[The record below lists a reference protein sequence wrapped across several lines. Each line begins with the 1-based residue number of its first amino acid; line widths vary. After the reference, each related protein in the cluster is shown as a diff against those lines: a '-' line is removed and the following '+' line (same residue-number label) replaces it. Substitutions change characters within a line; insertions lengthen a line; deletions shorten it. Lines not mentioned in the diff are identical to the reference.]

1 MPQIFDLD
9 RHFHT
14 RSGLAFLSL
23 TRALEEHTENEEL
36 DLSER
41 AKPAPP
47 LCFDSGIQWIDHNL
61 GGFYGLSVVT
71 AEKGTGK
78 TMVALGAAIRAAA
91 SGQWQVV
98 HFLAEDDYDGFIDRF
113 ENFMGEHPEHDG
125 CYERLHIVTVGKG
138 QTPETLTETIGEI
151 IDTSLDLPVLI
162 GIDSVNSVVNLSG
175 GPYLHALSRF
185 GLWAMYA
192 RRESRGNCAFLITAE
207 SNKRGE
213 AKGENL
219 PYWADVVLKMK
230 KTREKNVVE
239 MTLDKSRRTRGEG
252 KMGKYYRVWH
262 AGEFRHEEEVFGPSA
277 PDLHVVDKAP
287 DPVEEQPTLDDV
299 EWGQTEE
306 MPF

>member
-1 MPQIFDLD
+1 VTKQIFDLD
-9 RHFHT
+9 RHFYT
-14 RSGLAFLSL
+14 RSGLAFVALC
-23 TRALEEHTENEEL
+23 RALEEHTENEEL
-36 DLSER
+36 DLRER
-41 AKPAPP
+41 REPEPP
-47 LCFDSGIQWIDHNL
+47 IFYPSNL
-61 GGFYGLSVVT
+61 TWVDANVGGWYGLSVIT

-78 TMVALGAAIRAAA
+78 TMLALAAAIEAAA
-91 SGQWQVV
+91 SGEWQVV
-98 HFLAEDDYDGFIDRF
+98 HFLAEDDYDGFIERF
-113 ENFMGEHPEHDG
+113 ENYMREHPGAAD
-125 CYERLHIVTVGKG
+125 CYERLHVVTVGKG
-138 QTPETLTETIGEI
+138 QTPMTLTHTISEV
-151 IDTSLDLPVLI
+151 IDLDLDLPVLV

-175 GPYLHALSRF
+175 KNYLQQLAQF

-239 MTLDKSRRTRGEG
+239 MVLDKSRRTKGEG

-262 AGEFRHEEEVFGPSA
+262 TGEFKHADEVHGPSQ
-277 PDLHVVDKAP
+277 PELHVVPTP
-287 DPVEEQPTLDDV
+287 DPVEEQPVLDE